1 MAAVSCILG
10 IDIGTTT
17 VKAVLFDHFG
27 SALCTAQQEYPTHYP
42 ARSWAEQDPEAWWG
56 ALKLAIKV
64 ILSSYEGQTLQI
76 AAIGV
81 SSQAPVFVA
90 LDEAGKP
97 LDRAMIWMDRRAE
110 QEAERLYP
118 MLGHDRVIRY
128 SRNRAD
134 PFYLAAKLLWFKRHR
149 ADRYL
154 RTHKILQANGYIN
167 YRLTGCMS
175 MDTAHASITQLY
187 DMDTKTW
194 ASDVLNAFDLSP
206 SILPDVYGCTDRI
219 GEVTEAAAK
228 ETGLPQGIP
237 VIAGTVDG
245 AASAVEAGIVK
256 PGIAAEMTGTSSVLM
271 MSNDN
276 DWFSPK
282 FITMNHA
289 LPNQTLSLAAM
300 STTGASLKWFRDELC
315 QAELESSRKAGKD
328 VYEWIN
334 ALAEDAHPRNDIIF
348 LPYMM
353 GERSPLWDPDARGVF
368 FGLSL
373 GTTRGDMIRSIME
386 GAAFALRHNLEMMEL
401 SGERASVLRI
411 LGGTSR
417 SRLWNQIKA
426 DVLDREIEVMDTPG
440 GAPLGNAILAGMAI
454 GWYTDPS
461 VVLERNERHTKRVV
475 PAGKRQHFYHQKYE
489 IFLELY
495 EQTKDQ
501 FKKMSSIFKGGGERH
516 E

>member
-1 MAAVSCILG
+1 MAMATCILG

-17 VKAVLFDHFG
+17 VKAVLFDRFG
-27 SALCTAQQEYPTHYP
+27 SALRTAQQEYPTHYP

-56 ALKLAIKV
+56 ALKMAMKEI
-64 ILSSYEGQTLQI
+64 IASYEGETPQI

-81 SSQAPVFVA
+81 SSQAPVFIA

-97 LDRAMIWMDRRAE
+97 LDPAMIWMDRRAE
-110 QEAERLYP
+110 KEAEQLYP
-118 MLGHDRVIRY
+118 VLGRDRVIRY

-134 PFYLAAKLLWFKRHR
+134 PFYLAAKLLWFKRHKV
-149 ADRYL
+149 DRYL

-167 YRLTGCMS
+167 YCLTGCWS

-194 ASDVLNAFDLSP
+194 AQDVLKALDLSP
-206 SILPDVYGCTDRI
+206 SMLPDVYECTDII
-219 GEVTEAAAK
+219 GEVTEAAAR

-237 VIAGTVDG
+237 VIAGTVDS

-271 MSNDN
+271 MSNDKQ
-276 DWFSPK
+276 WFSPK
-282 FITMNHA
+282 LITMNHA
-289 LPNQTLSLAAM
+289 LPDQTLSLAAM
-300 STTGASLKWFRDELC
+300 SATGASLKWFRDELC
-315 QAELESSRKAGKD
+315 QAERESSLREGKD

-334 ALAEDAHPRNDIIF
+334 ALAEDANPRNDIIF

-373 GTTRGDMIRSIME
+373 GTNRGDLIRSIME
-386 GAAFALRHNLEMMEL
+386 GAAYALRHNLEVMEC
-401 SGERASVLRI
+401 SGERAGILRI

-426 DVLDREIEVMDTPG
+426 DVLDREIEVMDTSG

-454 GWYTDPS
+454 GWYSDPS
-461 VVLERNERHTKRVV
+461 FVLERNAGHIQRVV
-475 PAGKRQHFYHQKYE
+475 PAGNRHHFYHQKYE

-495 EQTKDQ
+495 AQTKDQ
-501 FKKMSSIFKGGGERH
+501 FKKMSYIFKGEREGH

>member
-1 MAAVSCILG
+1 MAAVTCILG

-17 VKAVLFDHFG
+17 VKAVLFDRLG
-27 SALCTAQQEYPTHYP
+27 SALRTAQQEYPTHYP

-56 ALKLAIKV
+56 ALKMAVKE
-64 ILSSYEGQTLQI
+64 ILSSYEGKTPQI

-90 LDEAGKP
+90 LDESGKP

-110 QEAERLYP
+110 QEAEQLYHV
-118 MLGHDRVIRY
+118 LGRDRVIRY

-134 PFYLAAKLLWFKRHR
+134 PLYLAAKLLWFKRHK

-154 RTHKILQANGYIN
+154 RIHKILQANGYIN
-167 YRLTGCMS
+167 YRLTGCWS

-187 DMDTKTW
+187 DMDKKTW
-194 ASDVLNAFDLSP
+194 AQDVLKALDLPP
-206 SILPDVYGCTDRI
+206 SMLPDVYECTDLI

-237 VIAGTVDG
+237 VIAGTVDS

-256 PGIAAEMTGTSSVLM
+256 AGLVAEMTGTSSVLM

-276 DWFSPK
+276 NWFSPK

-300 STTGASLKWFRDELC
+300 SSTGASLKWFRDELC
-315 QAELESSRKAGKD
+315 QAELESSRKAGTD

-334 ALAEDAHPRNDIIF
+334 ALAEDANPRNDIIF

-373 GTTRGDMIRSIME
+373 GTGRGDLIRSIME
-386 GAAFALRHNLEMMEL
+386 GAAYALRHNLEIMER

-417 SRLWNQIKA
+417 SKLWNQIKA
-426 DVLDREIEVMDTPG
+426 NVLNREVEVMETSG
-440 GAPLGNAILAGMAI
+440 GAPLGNAILAGMAL
-454 GWYTDPS
+454 GWYADPS
-461 VVLERNERHTKRVV
+461 VVLERNESHTKRVV
-475 PAGKRQHFYHQKYE
+475 PDGNRHHFYNQKYE

-501 FKKMSSIFKGGGERH
+501 FKKMSSIFPRGEGTT
-516 E
+516 